1 MERKNVGAKRKKT
14 LFQNHLLPAGMMK
27 LIGAKKELESRV
39 LKRNKN
45 RHTKTI
51 YVESTTH
58 IRQKKKYIACGLA
71 KKTWCVFSPIL
82 CSICRFGFSQTN
94 GCRKC
99 FEL

>member
-1 MERKNVGAKRKKT
+1 MRDAIWSEKMLEEKEKS

-58 IRQKKKYIACGLA
+58 IRQKKKIYNLWFG
-71 KKTWCVFSPIL
+71 KKKKLGVYFLQFCV
-82 CSICRFGFSQTN
+82 
-94 GCRKC
+94 
-99 FEL
+99 